1 MLRADEGGSTKTTVI
16 LREACDSEV
25 SCETTIVGNG
35 EYIRKKHKTIVS
47 CAYSVLQ
54 SSDKGAQKC
63 SYTHTPIVCGSR
75 CFPTRR
81 RAPSRASLS
90 LYTRRL
96 MTIWSPG
103 AFLEQRYFN
112 HRAAATAAHEWSCA
126 DPTNI
131 DRRHIRKSVLTE
143 VYISIYL
150 ARGP

>member
-1 MLRADEGGSTKTTVI
+1 MLRADEGGSTKTSVI
-16 LREACDSEV
+16 LREVCDSEV

-54 SSDKGAQKC
+54 SCDKGAQKC
-63 SYTHTPIVCGSR
+63 SYTHTDRVRYSL
-75 CFPTRR
+75 FLNTSA
-81 RAPSRASLS
+81 RAVACLS
-90 LYTRRL
+90 IYTRRL

-112 HRAAATAAHEWSCA
+112 HRAAATAAHECSCA

>member
-1 MLRADEGGSTKTTVI
+1 MLRADEGGSTKTSVI
-16 LREACDSEV
+16 LREVCDSEV

-54 SSDKGAQKC
+54 SCDKGAQKC
-63 SYTHTPIVCGSR
+63 SYTHIDRVR
-75 CFPTRR
+75 Y
-81 RAPSRASLS
+81 SLFLNTS
-90 LYTRRL
+90 ARRL

-112 HRAAATAAHEWSCA
+112 HRAAATAAHECSCA